1 MPMKALLVFALSLA
15 ALQLTGCATLSE
27 NECRSADWQAIG
39 YRDGANG
46 YDAGRLASHTEACA
60 EYSIDPDRREY
71 EIGRFRGLE
80 IFCTAQKGVQVGRQ
94 GSGYSGVCPADI
106 EPAFL
111 DGYDLGRRM
120 YEVDQYLSRLR
131 QDIDQTQRALDQK
144 DPPLKDSERDR
155 LIYRLRDLERDYG
168 RSESDLRQLEMQ
180 GRRFWER

>member
-1 MPMKALLVFALSLA
+1 MTMKTVLIVVLSWV

-60 EYSIDPDRREY
+60 EYGIDPDRREY
-71 EIGRFRGLE
+71 ETGRFRGLE

-94 GSGYSGVCPADI
+94 GGGYSGVCPVDI

-120 YEVDQYLSRLR
+120 YEIDQYLSRLR
-131 QDIDQTQRALDQK
+131 QDIDQTQIALDQK

-168 RSESDLRQLEMQ
+168 RSESDLRQLEMR
-180 GRRFWER
+180 GRRF